1 MKTKLANIA
10 LGLLLATAPATSILA
25 AETVPLDK
33 QTLNDAYVYLI
44 GRAVV
49 IRQEQQDITPGGLQF
64 NQIKYNPVG
73 KPLEWVNPN
82 LDVANTEAWI
92 AVDAQTPSLLEIPK
106 IEGRYYTAQI
116 IDEWGEVITNINQR
130 NYPGHPYGKYAL
142 VAPGSTAAIPGNAVR
157 IELHSPK
164 AKMLAR
170 VELKT
175 DPDNA
180 IALQKQFKLS
190 SLGSPKIA
198 PAVAIPN
205 FSNKE
210 LLGVELFDYAEEI
223 LASAPDVSP
232 VAAQLQAKVR
242 DITKLVADPARRPAI
257 DELLKKE
264 IIPAFQEFSVTEA
277 GPSKNGWIG
286 STVIGN
292 YGDDYAIRSAANYI
306 GIWAN
311 ARHEVIYFVTTQD
324 SEGQPLSGANTYVLH
339 FPKSELPDDVVN
351 AYWSL
356 SLVDVP
362 GFLAVANPLNRYSF
376 NGIAPPKAE
385 ADGSLKIYVGPKP
398 GSDVPESNWLP
409 APEGK
414 PFSLTFRTYVPKD
427 IVKQGKWF
435 PPAITRMK

>member
-1 MKTKLANIA
+1 MKTKLARLALGIA
-10 LGLLLATAPATSILA
+10 LGISTASLA
-25 AETVPLDK
+25 AETGPLDK
-33 QTLNDAYVYLI
+33 QTLKDAYVYLI

-49 IRQEQQDITPGGLQF
+49 IRQEQLDITPDGLQF

-73 KPLEWVNPN
+73 KPLDWVNPN

-92 AVDAQTPSLLEIPK
+92 AVDAATPALLEIPK

-116 IDEWGEVITNINQR
+116 LDEWGEVITNINPR
-130 NYPGHPYGKYAL
+130 NYPGHPHGKYAL
-142 VAPGSTAAIPGNAVR
+142 VAPGSTARIPDDAVR
-157 IELHSPK
+157 IELRSPK
-164 AKMLAR
+164 AKLLAR

-180 IALQKQFKLS
+180 VALQKQFKLA
-190 SLGSPKIA
+190 SLGKPEIA
-198 PAVAIPN
+198 PAVAIPG
-205 FSNKE
+205 FSNQD
-210 LLGVELFDYAEEI
+210 LLGVELFDHAEAI

-232 VAAQLQAKVR
+232 VAAQLQTKVR
-242 DITKLVADPARRPAI
+242 DIAKLAADPAQRTAI
-257 DELLKKE
+257 DELLRKE
-264 IIPAFQEFSVTEA
+264 IIPAFQKFSVAEA
-277 GPSKNGWIG
+277 GVVKNGWFAT
-286 STVIGN
+286 TVIGN
-292 YGDDYAIRSAANYI
+292 YGEDYAIRSAANYI

-324 SEGQPLSGANTYVLH
+324 GEGQPLSGTNTYVLE
-339 FPKSELPDDVVN
+339 FTKSELPDNVVN

-376 NGIAPPKAE
+376 NSVAPPKAE
-385 ADGSLKIYVGPKP
+385 ADGSLKTYIGPRAGP
-398 GSDVPESNWLP
+398 DVPESNWLP

-427 IVKQGKWF
+427 IVKEGKWF
-435 PPAITRMK
+435 PPAITKVK